1 MPVEKDALA
10 ADIGKRI
17 AARRNQ
23 LGLTQ
28 AAERAGLTQQFFACV
43 ETGTKNVR
51 AESIIRV
58 SKVLNVSTDY
68 LLTGKVTDV
77 DRNRLINM
85 FELLDAAHLMEM
97 ETIIHNILQFSGYEA
112 DS

>member
-1 MPVEKDALA
+1 M
-10 ADIGKRI
+10 
-17 AARRNQ
+17 
-23 LGLTQ
+23 
-28 AAERAGLTQQFFACV
+28 
-43 ETGTKNVR
+43 
-51 AESIIRV
+51 
-58 SKVLNVSTDY
+58 LNVSTDY

>member
-10 ADIGKRI
+10 ADIG
-17 AARRNQ
+17 RRNQ

-28 AAERAGLTQQFFACV
+28 AEAAERAGLTQQFFACV